1 MQTIMKNL
9 TFDKYFNYLIV
20 AYAFVLPITIAGI
33 VLFEHLIIF
42 SFLIGYFKGKISV
55 DFSELKNSKTIV
67 VLGLFLLLSLVS
79 VIWSDDKTFAL
90 LYLTKYYHFL
100 LIPIIYLTLNTKY
113 IKPVFT
119 GFLLGMLLS
128 EIFSYL
134 IFFEI
139 IQYNNIPANDPSP
152 FMNHIDYSVY
162 LSFTSMILLNRIFFT
177 EENKYKLFYF
187 LYFLTT
193 TSNLFLNGGR
203 TGQIIF
209 IVSIF
214 VILYLNFH
222 NKVKGGLIATFL
234 IIGIISTAY
243 TVSPVFK
250 QRGELAYNDITNTFS
265 KDDYSQSFGIRVS
278 LWIMGV
284 NVFKDNLLLGTG
296 IGDEKTGMQ
305 KYAHKYNVTLYKNIP
320 DKGDIDYHSM
330 YIQHAVQLGILG
342 LILIIYLVYSL
353 YKINIKSNLYRNL
366 SIAFATSILISAIV
380 GNTLHSIFPMTYFVF
395 FTSILS
401 AISRNEN

>member
-1 MQTIMKNL
+1 MKNL
-9 TFDKYFNYLIV
+9 TFDKYFNYLII

-33 VLFEHLIIF
+33 VLFEHLIVF

-55 DFSELKNSKTIV
+55 DFSELKNSKTII
-67 VLGLFLLLSLVS
+67 VLGLFLLLSLIS

-90 LYLTKYYHFL
+90 TYLKKYYHFL
-100 LIPIIYLTLNTKY
+100 LIPIIYLAFNTKY
-113 IKPVFT
+113 IKSVFT
-119 GFLLGMLLS
+119 GFLLGMLIS

-139 IQYNNIPANDPSP
+139 IQYNNIPANDPAP
-152 FMNHIDYSVY
+152 FMNHIDYSVF

-177 EENKYKLFYF
+177 EDNKYKIFYF
-187 LYFLTT
+187 FYFLTT

-203 TGQIIF
+203 TGQVVFII
-209 IVSIF
+209 SIF
-214 VILYLNFH
+214 LLLYLNFN
-222 NKVKGGLIATFL
+222 NKIKGVMIASL
-234 IIGIISTAY
+234 LVIGIVTVAY
-243 TVSPVFK
+243 NVSPVF
-250 QRGELAYNDITNTFS
+250 QSRGEQAYNDIHKTFTNQ
-265 KDDYSQSFGIRVS
+265 DYSQSFGIRVS
-278 LWIMGV
+278 LWMMGA

-296 IGDEKTGMQ
+296 IGDEKKGMQ

-330 YIQHAVQLGILG
+330 YIQHAVQLGIIGLM
-342 LILIIYLVYSL
+342 LILYLVYSL
-353 YKINIKSNLYRNL
+353 YKINIKSKFYRNL
-366 SIAFATSILISAIV
+366 SIVFATSILISAIV

-401 AISRNEN
+401 AISRNEK

>member
-1 MQTIMKNL
+1 MKDL
-9 TFDKYFNYLIV
+9 TFDKYFNYLII

-100 LIPIIYLTLNTKY
+100 LIPIIYLAFNTKY

-119 GFLLGMLLS
+119 SFLLGMLLS

-152 FMNHIDYSVY
+152 FMNHSDYSIY
-162 LSFTSMILLNRIFFT
+162 LAFTAMILLNRIFFT

-193 TSNLFLNGGR
+193 TSNLFINGGR
-203 TGQIIF
+203 TGQIVFIF
-209 IVSIF
+209 SIF

-250 QRGELAYNDITNTFS
+250 QRGELAYNDITNTLS
-265 KDDYSQSFGIRVS
+265 KDDYSQSFGQRVS
-278 LWIMGV
+278 LWIMGM

-296 IGDEKTGMQ
+296 IGDENPSMK
-305 KYAHKYNVTLYKNIP
+305 KYAGKHKLHIYEDLADNAI
-320 DKGDIDYHSM
+320 IDYHSL
-330 YIQHAVQLGILG
+330 YIHHAVQLGIAG
-342 LILIIYLVYSL
+342 LIMMLYLVYSL
-353 YKINIKSNLYRNL
+353 FIIKFKSDLYKNIN
-366 SIAFATSILISAIV
+366 IAFATAILISSIV
-380 GNTLHSIFPMTYFVF
+380 SNLLHTIFPMVF
-395 FTSILS
+395 FGFFVAILS
-401 AISRNEN
+401 AISRSETKN